1 MVHDPSSWCFHQS
14 YNHIG
19 PVGYHGFSMVFLG
32 MRCIPGLHPLPDPY
46 FCQAPD
52 GSCLAG
58 AMGHHNLTGS
68 LEGSENPW
76 KSNVFSSFFPLKQA
90 WHVEKSPFCSA
101 LRLPL
106 HGATLQSLGA
116 RSKSVV
122 RGPRVLPELRHN
134 RGGHGAAGYAAF
146 GMFWTSSQL
155 VSASS
160 HRSCT

>member
-1 MVHDPSSWCFHQS
+1 MIHLHDASINHTTILDQS
-14 YNHIG
+14 DTM
-19 PVGYHGFSMVFLG
+19 GFSMVFLG

-134 RGGHGAAGYAAF
+134 RGGPWSCWICCFWNVLDFIPAGF
-146 GMFWTSSQL
+146 SK
-155 VSASS
+155 
-160 HRSCT
+160 